1 MKDIHSPSVDRLY
14 DAVLTL
20 KTREEC
26 RTFFEDL
33 MTFKEIASMAQRLET
48 AEMLLGGSNYQTIG
62 EELGTS
68 TVTIS
73 RVSRCLNYGTGGYKM
88 VCDRLREAAEQEE
101 PADPD
106 ET

>member
-1 MKDIHSPSVDRLY
+1 MKDFHSASVDRLY

-20 KTREEC
+20 KNREEC
-26 RTFFEDL
+26 YTFFEDL
-33 MTFKEIASMAQRLET
+33 LTFKEIQSMAQRLET
-48 AEMLLGGSNYQTIG
+48 AEMLLNGSNYQTIG

-88 VCDRLREAAEQEE
+88 VCDRLREAEE
-101 PADPD
+101 PESAEDD
-106 ET
+106 EA